1 MKIKRMGAVFFL
13 VVCVFCGCGKHEISH
28 EKNGQNVSEEYRRA
42 MEKAETTPYG
52 AYPELVTYTLAQIS
66 GANNSNL
73 PEGDTYEDNAYTRYL
88 RKMLNIQNDT
98 VYMDTEERYSELVN
112 ILVKDQNLPD
122 IMVVTDRE
130 ILKELVEND
139 LVEDLTEVF
148 EKCTSSIIKE
158 LYESYGDAL
167 LNSGKFNG
175 RLMAVPVTVIDH
187 GPNLLWLR
195 KDWMEELG
203 LEEPETLED
212 AFEIIDA
219 FVQNRMGTEDGE
231 TPVGLAC
238 DTNLVGTTSSSYSV
252 DPVFDSFG
260 ANPQRWISQ
269 DGEIVYGS
277 LTEETK
283 EALDYLHKLYDR
295 RILDRNFALRA
306 PNNLRD
312 LVVNGKCGAFFGLW
326 WTPNNP
332 LMESYE
338 KNSEADWEPYY
349 LQELADKNVYESF
362 RDNKYVVVRKG
373 YEHPEIVM
381 KIISV
386 LFDYTRYEA
395 EDARE
400 VNEYFA
406 LNVDPTARP
415 LVINVDY
422 NEATYQV
429 TENIEAALNGNY
441 PEGNL
446 TAIEQSYYQACSSY
460 LSGNDYT
467 AEDWAAYKSRISA
480 VGLLVDKHYTPAVRS
495 YLDDA
500 GGEIPQ
506 SLRQFET
513 RTFIQIIMGE
523 KPVSYFETFVEQ
535 WYQQGGYELTQQIR
549 LSNPST

>member
-1 MKIKRMGAVFFL
+1 MPSLL
-13 VVCVFCGCGKHEISH
+13 VLMQTRVNYQGSSH
-28 EKNGQNVSEEYRRA
+28 
-42 MEKAETTPYG
+42 
-52 AYPELVTYTLAQIS
+52 
-66 GANNSNL
+66 
-73 PEGDTYEDNAYTRYL
+73 
-88 RKMLNIQNDT
+88 
-98 VYMDTEERYSELVN
+98 
-112 ILVKDQNLPD
+112 
-122 IMVVTDRE
+122 
-130 ILKELVEND
+130 
-139 LVEDLTEVF
+139 
-148 EKCTSSIIKE
+148 
-158 LYESYGDAL
+158 
-167 LNSGKFNG
+167 
-175 RLMAVPVTVIDH
+175 
-187 GPNLLWLR
+187 
-195 KDWMEELG
+195 
-203 LEEPETLED
+203 
-212 AFEIIDA
+212 
-219 FVQNRMGTEDGE
+219 
-231 TPVGLAC
+231 
-238 DTNLVGTTSSSYSV
+238 
-252 DPVFDSFG
+252 
-260 ANPQRWISQ
+260 
-269 DGEIVYGS
+269 
-277 LTEETK
+277 
-283 EALDYLHKLYDR
+283 
-295 RILDRNFALRA
+295 
-306 PNNLRD
+306 
-312 LVVNGKCGAFFGLW
+312 
-326 WTPNNP
+326 
-332 LMESYE
+332 
-338 KNSEADWEPYY
+338 YY

-513 RTFIQIIMGE
+513 STFIQIIMGE

-535 WYQQGGYELTQQIR
+535 WYQQGGHELTQQIR

>member
-73 PEGDTYEDNAYTRYL
+73 LEGDTYEDNAYNRYL

-148 EKCTSSIIKE
+148 EKCTSSRIKE
-158 LYESYGDAL
+158 MYESYGDAL
-167 LNSGKFNG
+167 LNSGKFYG
-175 RLMAVPVTVIDH
+175 RLMAVPETVIDH
-187 GPNLLWLR
+187 GPILLWLR
-195 KDWMEELG
+195 KDWLEELG